1 MKNVFE
7 KLVKENKDEIMRYT
21 NELKEAGFTD
31 RDIQDCRYIYN
42 LKNMLMFKGSDNGVC
57 EDSEISYNNGY
68 EKGLYNGAKMQLE
81 RVIDRLINNKI
92 YSVIADTNAD
102 AHDIYIATRILY
114 NAEAVK
120 YDVIIDADM
129 YDENIA
135 VIGEKEFYDYTEE
148 YYIVAR
154 KDNEDKDYEYFKID
168 LDGLQKDYKPTD
180 AEMELF
186 K

>member
-7 KLVKENKDEIMRYT
+7 KLVKENKEQIIRYT

-31 RDIQDCRYIYN
+31 SDIQDCRDIYN
-42 LKNMLMFKGSDNGVC
+42 LKYGLMFKESDKGVC
-57 EDSEISYNNGY
+57 EDTEISYGNGY
-68 EKGLYNGAKMQLE
+68 KKGLYNGAKMQLE
-81 RVIDRLINNKI
+81 HVIDSLINNKI
-92 YSVIADTNAD
+92 KKVITNKHINF
-102 AHDIYIATRILY
+102 HDIYIATRILY
-114 NAEAVK
+114 DSEAVK
-120 YDVIIDADM
+120 YDIILDADE

-154 KDNEDKDYEYFKID
+154 KDDDDEEYEYFKID

-180 AEMELF
+180 AELELF
-186 K
+186 E